1 MKSVWWKISDD
12 RTRWALRRLLA
23 AYLTIS
29 GTALLFPHRPGEWW
43 FLVIL
48 HGGGVL
54 VLLQVAPFGEVFRK
68 LARSWPRVATVVGDW
83 YALAIL
89 PFLYAELTTLNRSVH
104 DGRYFDGWVQGW
116 ELRLFGGQPSR
127 DLAGAFPIPIL
138 SELLHFLYLSYYLI
152 IFVPPLYLYF
162 RGRSGDHQRVVF
174 TLMLTFFG
182 HYLFFVFF
190 PVQGPRYLF
199 PSPGGAMAQG
209 PMYRVAHALLEA
221 GSSQGSAFP
230 SSHVGVAVVQAATSF
245 LVWRGAA
252 PTLVVASAGL
262 AAGAVYG
269 GFHYATDVVCG
280 LVLGLALFAAA
291 PRMAAWLGR
300 KGPG

>member
-1 MKSVWWKISDD
+1 MWRQIPED
-12 RTRWALRRLLA
+12 RTRRALRRLFA
-23 AYLTIS
+23 AYLAIS
-29 GTALLFPHRPGEWW
+29 GSALLFPHRPGEWW
-43 FLVIL
+43 LLVIL
-48 HGGGVL
+48 HGVGVL
-54 VLLQVAPFGEVFRK
+54 VLLQVAPFGEVFGSFSR
-68 LARSWPRVATVVGDW
+68 RRPRIATVVRDW
-83 YALAIL
+83 YALAVL
-89 PFLYAELTTLNRSVH
+89 PFLYAELATLNRSVH

-152 IFVPPLYLYF
+152 IFVPPLYLYV
-162 RGRSGDHQRVVF
+162 RGRTGDHQRVVF

-182 HYLFFVFF
+182 QYLFFVFF

-199 PSPGGAMAQG
+199 PAPGGTLAQG
-209 PMYRVAHALLEA
+209 PMYRLAHALLET

-230 SSHVGVAVVQAATSF
+230 SSHVGVAIVQTATSF

-252 PTLVVASAGL
+252 PALVVASAGL

-291 PRMAAWLGR
+291 PRLAAWLGR